1 MTTAPTTS
9 TTPAVNGQVIG
20 MAHYATR
27 ALAERLLPRGTTFP
41 QALAL
46 TAVETAGGTVGRRA
60 LIERLTGAVKLD
72 VPAAEATVADS
83 TSAGLLEER
92 PGDLLALTPAGGALV
107 RSYKAGI
114 ADIAATLYG
123 DLPAE
128 DLAAAGRV
136 LTEVTAR
143 ADAMLA
149 AG

>member
-1 MTTAPTTS
+1 MTTPPTAPT
-9 TTPAVNGQVIG
+9 VNGQVIG

-27 ALAERLLPRGTTFP
+27 ALAERLLPQGATFH

-46 TAVETAGGTVGRRA
+46 SAAEAAGGTVARRA
-60 LIERLTGAVKLD
+60 LIERLTGAVKLG
-72 VPAAEATVADS
+72 VPVAEATVGEL
-83 TSAGLLEER
+83 TSAGLVEER
-92 PGDLLALTPAGGALV
+92 SGDLLALTPAGDALIQ
-107 RSYKAGI
+107 SYKAGV
-114 ADIAATLYG
+114 ADLAARLYG

>member
-1 MTTAPTTS
+1 MTTPPTAPT
-9 TTPAVNGQVIG
+9 VNGQVIG

-27 ALAERLLPRGTTFP
+27 ALAERLLPRGSTFH

-46 TAVETAGGTVGRRA
+46 GAAEAAGGTVGRRA
-60 LIERLTGAVKLD
+60 LIERLTGAVKLGL
-72 VPAAEATVADS
+72 PAAEATVAEL
-83 TSAGLLEER
+83 TSAGLVEGR
-92 PGDLLALTPAGGALV
+92 PGDLLALTPAGDALIQ
-107 RSYKAGI
+107 SYKAGV
-114 ADIAATLYG
+114 ADLAARLYG
-123 DLPAE
+123 DLPAG

>member
-1 MTTAPTTS
+1 MSTAS
-9 TTPAVNGQVIG
+9 AVNGQVIG

-27 ALAERLLPRGTTFP
+27 ALAERLLPPGTTFFH
-41 QALAL
+41 ALAL
-46 TAVETAGGTVGRRA
+46 NAVEAAGGTVARRA
-60 LIERLTGAVKLD
+60 LIERLTGAVKLG
-72 VPAAEATVADS
+72 VPAAEATVAEL
-83 TSAGLLEER
+83 TSAALLEER
-92 PGDLLALTPAGGALV
+92 PGGLLALTPAGDALIQ
-107 RSYKAGI
+107 SYKAGV
-114 ADIAATLYG
+114 AGIAAGLYG

>member
-1 MTTAPTTS
+1 MATA
-9 TTPAVNGQVIG
+9 PAVNGQVIG

-27 ALAERLLPRGTTFP
+27 AVAERLLPQGVTFH

-46 TAVETAGGTVGRRA
+46 NAAEAVGGTIERGA
-60 LIERLTGAVKLD
+60 LIERLTGAVKLGL
-72 VPAAEATVADS
+72 PAAERTVAEL
-83 TSAGLLEER
+83 TAAGLLEER
-92 PGDLLALTPAGGALV
+92 PVNLLALTADADALV
-107 RSYKAGI
+107 QSYKAGV
-114 ADIAATLYG
+114 ADIAAALYG

>member
-1 MTTAPTTS
+1 MATA
-9 TTPAVNGQVIG
+9 PAVNGQVIG

-27 ALAERLLPRGTTFP
+27 AVAERLLPQGTTFN

-46 TAVETAGGTVGRRA
+46 NAAEAAGGTIGRGP
-60 LIERLTGAVKLD
+60 LIERLTGAVKLGLT
-72 VPAAEATVADS
+72 AAEATVGAL

-92 PGDLLALTPAGGALV
+92 PGGLLALSPAGDALV
-107 RSYKAGI
+107 QSYKAGV
-114 ADIAATLYG
+114 AGIAAVLYG

-143 ADAMLA
+143 ANAMPA

>member
-1 MTTAPTTS
+1 MTTA
-9 TTPAVNGQVIG
+9 PAVNGQVIG

-27 ALAERLLPRGTTFP
+27 ALAERLLTQGTTFH

-46 TAVETAGGTVGRRA
+46 NAADATGGAIERTQ
-60 LIERLTGAVKLD
+60 LIERLTSTVKLD
-72 VPAAEATVADS
+72 HVAAEATVGAL

-92 PGDLLALTPAGGALV
+92 PGGVLALTPDADARV
-107 RSYKAGI
+107 QSYKAGV
-114 ADIAATLYG
+114 ADIAAALYG

-128 DLAAAGRV
+128 DLAVAGRV

-143 ADAMLA
+143 ANAMLA

>member
-1 MTTAPTTS
+1 MATA
-9 TTPAVNGQVIG
+9 PAVNGQVIG
-20 MAHYATR
+20 MAHHATR
-27 ALAERLLPRGTTFP
+27 AVAERLLTQGTTFH

-46 TAVETAGGTVGRRA
+46 NAAEAAGGSVGRGA
-60 LIERLTGAVKLD
+60 LIGRLTDAVKLALP
-72 VPAAEATVADS
+72 VAEATVAEL

-92 PGDLLALTPAGGALV
+92 PGDLLALTSAGDALV
-107 RSYKAGI
+107 RSYQAGV
-114 ADIAATLYG
+114 ADIAAALYG

-136 LTEVTAR
+136 LAEVTAR

>member
-1 MTTAPTTS
+1 MATA
-9 TTPAVNGQVIG
+9 PAVNGQVIG

-27 ALAERLLPRGTTFP
+27 ALAERLLPRGTTFN

-46 TAVETAGGTVGRRA
+46 NAAEAAGGAVERRA
-60 LIERLTGAVKLD
+60 LIARLTGAVKLGLA
-72 VPAAEATVADS
+72 AAEATVVAL

-92 PGDLLALTPAGGALV
+92 LGDLLALTPAGDALV
-107 RSYKAGI
+107 QAYKAGV
-114 ADIAATLYG
+114 AGIAAELYG

>member
-1 MTTAPTTS
+1 MATA
-9 TTPAVNGQVIG
+9 PAVNGQVIG

-27 ALAERLLPRGTTFP
+27 AVAERLLPEGTTFH

-46 TAVETAGGTVGRRA
+46 SAAEGAGGTVERRA
-60 LIERLTGAVKLD
+60 LIARLAGAVKLD
-72 VPAAEATVADS
+72 LAAAEATVVAL

-92 PGDLLALTPAGGALV
+92 PGDLLALTPAGDALV
-107 RSYKAGI
+107 QGYKAGV
-114 ADIAATLYG
+114 ADIAAELYG

>member
-1 MTTAPTTS
+1 MTTTPTL
-9 TTPAVNGQVIG
+9 NGQVIG

-27 ALAERLLPRGTTFP
+27 AVAERLLTQGITFH
-41 QALAL
+41 QSLAL
-46 TAVETAGGTVGRRA
+46 NAVDAKGGTVERVR
-60 LIERLTGAVKLD
+60 LVERLTGAAKLD
-72 VPAAEATVADS
+72 VAVAERTITEL
-83 TSAGLLEER
+83 TSAGLLAER
-92 PGDLLALTPAGGALV
+92 DGDGPLLALTPAGESLV
-107 RSYKAGI
+107 RTHR
-114 ADIAATLYG
+114 AALAEVTAKLYG

>member
-1 MTTAPTTS
+1 MATA
-9 TTPAVNGQVIG
+9 PAVNGQVIG

-27 ALAERLLPRGTTFP
+27 ALAERLLPRGTTFN

-46 TAVETAGGTVGRRA
+46 NAAEAAGGAVERRA
-60 LIERLTGAVKLD
+60 LIARLTGAVKLGLA
-72 VPAAEATVADS
+72 AAEATVEALI
-83 TSAGLLEER
+83 SAGLLEER
-92 PGDLLALTPAGGALV
+92 PGDLLALTPTGDALV
-107 RSYKAGI
+107 QAYKAGV
-114 ADIAATLYG
+114 ADIAAELYG

-136 LTEVTAR
+136 LTAVTAR

>member
-1 MTTAPTTS
+1 MATA
-9 TTPAVNGQVIG
+9 PAVNGQVIG

-27 ALAERLLPRGTTFP
+27 ALAERLLPQGTTFH
-41 QALAL
+41 QSLAL
-46 TAVETAGGTVGRRA
+46 NAADAAGGTIERGA
-60 LIERLTGAVKLD
+60 LTERLTGAVKLD
-72 VPAAEATVADS
+72 LPAAERTVAEL

-92 PGDLLALTPAGGALV
+92 PGDRPLLELAPVGEALV
-107 RSYKAGI
+107 QTYKAGV
-114 ADIAATLYG
+114 ADITAALYG
-123 DLPAE
+123 DLPPE

>member
-1 MTTAPTTS
+1 MATA
-9 TTPAVNGQVIG
+9 PAVNGQVIG

-27 ALAERLLPRGTTFP
+27 AVAERLLPEGTTFH

-46 TAVETAGGTVGRRA
+46 SAAEGAGGTVERRA
-60 LIERLTGAVKLD
+60 LLARLTGAVKLD
-72 VPAAEATVADS
+72 LAAAEATVVAL

-92 PGDLLALTPAGGALV
+92 PGDLLALTPAGDALV
-107 RSYKAGI
+107 QAYKAGV
-114 ADIAATLYG
+114 ADIAAELYG
-123 DLPAE
+123 DLPAD

-149 AG
+149 AD